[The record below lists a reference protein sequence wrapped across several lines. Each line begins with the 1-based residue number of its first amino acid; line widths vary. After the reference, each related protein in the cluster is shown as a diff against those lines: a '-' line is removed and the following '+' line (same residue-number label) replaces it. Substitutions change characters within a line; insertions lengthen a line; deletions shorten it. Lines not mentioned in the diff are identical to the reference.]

1 MGFVMGKGIE
11 VFCYGEIGVDNIVQV
26 PHLPSPELAAF
37 PTGESYHI
45 GGAAANTAVW
55 LGNLGIGAAL
65 AGNRIG
71 VDLYGRQ
78 VWQWLS
84 AQPNLDLSLVQRR
97 EEESTPFCRVLV
109 TPDGERT
116 FLVYGYPQASK
127 MELQPQHLA
136 GAKYLAL
143 DLYGGEE
150 RQRAAEV
157 AYEAGVKTAV
167 GDVIKADHPILPLAA
182 IVTNSAAF
190 MREVLPGVDVQRQTR
205 RLQAISEG
213 IVIATD
219 GAHAVFTVD
228 ENGDAFQ
235 VQPPLVTGIDATG
248 AGDAFRSGLLAGL
261 LKGQPL
267 TRAVCWGVA
276 AGALKVQRLGAATD
290 VPPLAEV
297 TALADTLLTEAVC
310 RCQRA

>member
-1 MGFVMGKGIE
+1 MVKGID

-37 PTGESYHI
+37 PTSESYHI

-55 LGNLGIGAAL
+55 LVNLGIGAAL

-71 VDLYGRQ
+71 IDLYGRQ

-84 AQPNLDLSLVQRR
+84 DQPRLDLSLVERR

-109 TPDGERT
+109 TPDGERS
-116 FLVYGYPQASK
+116 FLVYGYPQAGK
-127 MELQPQHLA
+127 TELQPQHLA

-150 RQRAAEV
+150 RQQAAEV
-157 AYEAGVKTAV
+157 AYVAGVKTAV
-167 GDVIKADHPILPLAA
+167 GDVIKEDHPILPLAA

-190 MREVLPGVDVQRQTR
+190 MREIFPGVDIQQKTR
-205 RLQAISEG
+205 RLQAINKG
-213 IVIATD
+213 IVVATD
-219 GAHAVFTVD
+219 GAHGVFTVD

-235 VQPPLVTGIDATG
+235 VQPPAVSAIDATG

-267 TRAVCWGVA
+267 PRAVCWGVA

-297 TALADTLLTEAVC
+297 TALADTMLTEA
-310 RCQRA
+310 AD